1 MNIGKFLLIVYNY
14 HRYLYRNNKGGKK
27 MTTSIVLWVII
38 GIMALAVDVASS
50 AFLFIWFTVG
60 AITSII
66 AALLGYSFTVQLITF
81 VAVSVLFLAVGY
93 PLVKKTIKKT
103 VVKIPTTEQG
113 YIGREFSV
121 DEDVLDKATIKIDGI
136 YWTVKNEGELIK
148 KGDRVK
154 VIGIEGNKIVIR
166 KVN

>member
-1 MNIGKFLLIVYNY
+1 
-14 HRYLYRNNKGGKK
+14 
-27 MTTSIVLWVII
+27 
-38 GIMALAVDVASS
+38 
-50 AFLFIWFTVG
+50 
-60 AITSII
+60 
-66 AALLGYSFTVQLITF
+66 
-81 VAVSVLFLAVGY
+81 
-93 PLVKKTIKKT
+93 

-121 DEDVLDKATIKIDGI
+121 DEDVLDKATIKIDGV